1 MVSCWNWSTMS
12 QAPLQHALSEAL
24 NARGVTQAQFSE
36 LMIRLLDHGV
46 LCRSESKKEAEL
58 YDRYLQIPEL
68 VEDYLSV
75 LHIRLHHERR
85 FTSLRLFPP
94 GAEIPGEADSDDGFN
109 SGLRNRLSQQ
119 EVALILVLRAEYDKS
134 LRDGQIDEHG
144 QATLPLEAI
153 NLASKNLLGRP
164 LPEARGERDALFR
177 RMRQLR
183 LIRSDGDNSLE
194 DNETWLTIRPDITSL
209 VTDTVLSQLL
219 GDDNKPASNDDTE
232 EPSEKD
238 EGEQ

>member
-1 MVSCWNWSTMS
+1 MS

-58 YDRYLQIPEL
+58 YDRYLQSPEL

-109 SGLRNRLSQQ
+109 SGLRNRLINAFRSRRRQSC
-119 EVALILVLRAEYDKS
+119 LIGSLNGCSRGCRRRLFSLFKS
-134 LRDGQIDEHG
+134 RH
-144 QATLPLEAI
+144 
-153 NLASKNLLGRP
+153 
-164 LPEARGERDALFR
+164 
-177 RMRQLR
+177 
-183 LIRSDGDNSLE
+183 
-194 DNETWLTIRPDITSL
+194 
-209 VTDTVLSQLL
+209 
-219 GDDNKPASNDDTE
+219 
-232 EPSEKD
+232 
-238 EGEQ
+238 

>member
-1 MVSCWNWSTMS
+1 MS

-46 LCRSESKKEAEL
+46 LCRSENKKEAEL

-119 EVALILVLRAEYDKS
+119 EVALILVLRAEYDKC

-219 GDDNKPASNDDTE
+219 GGDNKPASNDDAE

>member
-1 MVSCWNWSTMS
+1 MS

-46 LCRSESKKEAEL
+46 LCRSENKKEAEL

-164 LPEARGERDALFR
+164 LPEGRTERDALFR

-219 GDDNKPASNDDTE
+219 GGDNKPASNDAAE

>member
-1 MVSCWNWSTMS
+1 MS

-119 EVALILVLRAEYDKS
+119 EVALILVLRAEYDKC

-164 LPEARGERDALFR
+164 LPEGRTERDALFR

-219 GDDNKPASNDDTE
+219 GGDNKPASNDDAE

>member
-1 MVSCWNWSTMS
+1 MS

-24 NARGVTQAQFSE
+24 NARGVTQAQSSE

-94 GAEIPGEADSDDGFN
+94 GAEIPGEADSEDGFN

-164 LPEARGERDALFR
+164 LPEGRTERDALFR

>member
-1 MVSCWNWSTMS
+1 MT
-12 QAPLQHALSEAL
+12 QHTLDQHTRQQPLQHALNDAL
-24 NARGVTQAQFSE
+24 EARGVSQAQFSE

-46 LCRSESKKEAEL
+46 LCRDESKKEAEL

-94 GAEIPGEADSDDGFN
+94 GAEIPGEADQDEGVS

-164 LPEARGERDALFR
+164 LPEGRTEREALFR

-183 LIRSDGDNSLE
+183 LIRSGDASLE
-194 DNETWLTIRPDITSL
+194 ESESWLTIRPDITSL

-219 GDDNKPASNDDTE
+219 GASE
-232 EPSEKD
+232 ETA
-238 EGEQ
+238 

>member
-1 MVSCWNWSTMS
+1 MT
-12 QAPLQHALSEAL
+12 LQHALNDAL
-24 NARGVTQAQFSE
+24 DARGVTPAQFSE

-46 LCRSESKKEAEL
+46 LCREESKKEAEL
-58 YDRYLQIPEL
+58 YDRYLQVPEL
-68 VEDYLSV
+68 VEDYLRV

-94 GAEIPGEADSDDGFN
+94 GAEIPGEPDQDEGFN
-109 SGLRNRLSQQ
+109 TGLRNRLNQQ

-164 LPEARGERDALFR
+164 LPEGRTEREALFR

-183 LIRSDGDNSLE
+183 LIRSGGDNALE
-194 DNETWLTIRPDITSL
+194 DNESWLIIRPDITSL
-209 VTDTVLSQLL
+209 VTDTVLSHLMDDESDV
-219 GDDNKPASNDDTE
+219 GDANTQDPDGDSDPDSNE
-232 EPSEKD
+232 ANE
-238 EGEQ
+238 

>member
-1 MVSCWNWSTMS
+1 MVSCWNWNTMS

-24 NARGVTQAQFSE
+24 DARGVTPAQFSE

-94 GAEIPGEADSDDGFN
+94 GAEIPGEADSEDGFN

-164 LPEARGERDALFR
+164 LPEGRTERDALFR

-219 GDDNKPASNDDTE
+219 GDDNKPASNDDAEDNKE
-232 EPSEKD
+232 ED
-238 EGEQ
+238 QQ

>member
-1 MVSCWNWSTMS
+1 MS

-46 LCRSESKKEAEL
+46 LCRSENKKEAEL

-119 EVALILVLRAEYDKS
+119 EVALILVLRAEYDKC

-164 LPEARGERDALFR
+164 LPEGRTERDALFR

-219 GDDNKPASNDDTE
+219 GGDNKPASNDDAE

>member
-1 MVSCWNWSTMS
+1 MS

-119 EVALILVLRAEYDKS
+119 
-134 LRDGQIDEHG
+134 
-144 QATLPLEAI
+144 
-153 NLASKNLLGRP
+153 
-164 LPEARGERDALFR
+164 
-177 RMRQLR
+177 
-183 LIRSDGDNSLE
+183 
-194 DNETWLTIRPDITSL
+194 
-209 VTDTVLSQLL
+209 
-219 GDDNKPASNDDTE
+219 
-232 EPSEKD
+232 
-238 EGEQ
+238 

>member
-1 MVSCWNWSTMS
+1 MT
-12 QAPLQHALSEAL
+12 QHTLDQHTRQQPLQHALNDAL
-24 NARGVTQAQFSE
+24 EARGVSQAQFSE

-46 LCRSESKKEAEL
+46 LCRDESKKEAEL

-94 GAEIPGEADSDDGFN
+94 GAEIPGEADQDEGVS

-164 LPEARGERDALFR
+164 LPEGRTEREVLFR

-183 LIRSDGDNSLE
+183 LIRSGDASLE
-194 DNETWLTIRPDITSL
+194 ESESWLTIRPDITSL

-219 GDDNKPASNDDTE
+219 GASE
-232 EPSEKD
+232 ETA
-238 EGEQ
+238 

>member
-1 MVSCWNWSTMS
+1 MS

-24 NARGVTQAQFSE
+24 NARGVSPAQFSE

-164 LPEARGERDALFR
+164 LPEGRTERDALFR

-194 DNETWLTIRPDITSL
+194 DNEAWLTIRPDITSL

-219 GDDNKPASNDDTE
+219 GDDNKPASNDDAE

>member
-1 MVSCWNWSTMS
+1 M
-12 QAPLQHALSEAL
+12 
-24 NARGVTQAQFSE
+24 
-36 LMIRLLDHGV
+36 
-46 LCRSESKKEAEL
+46 
-58 YDRYLQIPEL
+58 
-68 VEDYLSV
+68 EDYLSV

-94 GAEIPGEADSDDGFN
+94 GAEIPGEADTEDGFN

-164 LPEARGERDALFR
+164 LPEGRTERDALFR

-219 GDDNKPASNDDTE
+219 GDDNKPASNDDAEDNKE
-232 EPSEKD
+232 ED
-238 EGEQ
+238 QQ

>member
-1 MVSCWNWSTMS
+1 MTQHTLQPM
-12 QAPLQHALSEAL
+12 QHALNNAL
-24 NARGVTQAQFSE
+24 EARGVTPAQFSE
-36 LMIRLLDHGV
+36 LMIRLLDHGA
-46 LCRSESKKEAEL
+46 LCRNESKKEAEL
-58 YDRYLQIPEL
+58 YDRYLQVPEL

-94 GAEIPGEADSDDGFN
+94 GAEIPGQADKDDGIN
-109 SGLRNRLSQQ
+109 SGLRHRLSQQ

-144 QATLPLEAI
+144 QATLPMQAI
-153 NLASKNLLGRP
+153 NLASKSLLGRP
-164 LPEARGERDALFR
+164 LPEGRIERESLFR

-183 LIRSDGDNSLE
+183 LIRSASDGNLE
-194 DNETWLTIRPDITSL
+194 DSESWLIIRPDITSL

-219 GDDNKPASNDDTE
+219 GEDKTTASTDDAQDPDEETE
-232 EPSEKD
+232 
-238 EGEQ
+238 

>member
-1 MVSCWNWSTMS
+1 MS

-24 NARGVTQAQFSE
+24 DARGVTPAQFSE

-68 VEDYLSV
+68 LEDYLSV

-94 GAEIPGEADSDDGFN
+94 GAEIPGEADSEDGFN

-119 EVALILVLRAEYDKS
+119 EVALILVLSAEYDKS

-144 QATLPLEAI
+144 QATLPLEDIA
-153 NLASKNLLGRP
+153 LDSKSLLGRP
-164 LPEARGERDALFR
+164 LPEGRPDLGEGDTARRAVQEASPPALFEGAHLLAHPR
-177 RMRQLR
+177 RRAPEDAGGGREASRLRHGGEGLQL
-183 LIRSDGDNSLE
+183 G
-194 DNETWLTIRPDITSL
+194 
-209 VTDTVLSQLL
+209 
-219 GDDNKPASNDDTE
+219 
-232 EPSEKD
+232 
-238 EGEQ
+238 

>member
-1 MVSCWNWSTMS
+1 MS

-119 EVALILVLRAEYDKS
+119 EVALILVLRAEYDKC

-219 GDDNKPASNDDTE
+219 GGDNKPASNDDAE

>member
-1 MVSCWNWSTMS
+1 MS

-94 GAEIPGEADSDDGFN
+94 GAEIPGEADSEDGFN

-164 LPEARGERDALFR
+164 LPEGRTERDALFR

>member
-1 MVSCWNWSTMS
+1 MS

-46 LCRSESKKEAEL
+46 LCRSENKKEAEL

-164 LPEARGERDALFR
+164 LPEGRTERDALFR

-219 GDDNKPASNDDTE
+219 GDDNKPASNDDAE

>member
-1 MVSCWNWSTMS
+1 MS

-46 LCRSESKKEAEL
+46 LCRSENKKEAEL

-94 GAEIPGEADSDDGFN
+94 GAEIPGEADSEDGFN

-164 LPEARGERDALFR
+164 LPEGRTERDALFR

>member
-1 MVSCWNWSTMS
+1 MS

-94 GAEIPGEADSDDGFN
+94 GAEIPGEADSEDGFN

-164 LPEARGERDALFR
+164 LPEGRTEREALFR

-219 GDDNKPASNDDTE
+219 GEGTRPASNDDAE